1 VPCPAIT
8 WRREGLAVLT
18 EIGKTMPTTIG
29 PFEILSELSKSPTG
43 TVYKANDPETG
54 QTIAL
59 KTIQLSEFGEQA
71 AALEQALL
79 AEAESTKVLSS
90 SNITP
95 VFGAG
100 VIEGQ
105 FCAAME
111 YVQGN
116 SIATMLARKEGFSIW
131 DLLDIGR
138 QLCSGLEHAK
148 SHNLVHYN
156 LEPAKI
162 MCGWD
167 STVRILSF
175 GVSSVGKFVQHI
187 PGGVP
192 SSLHYMSPEQV
203 LADTMD
209 GRSNLFSLGAM
220 LYEMVTERKAFDR
233 DDVESLR
240 QSILDSTPV
249 APIHVNAKVHPVLS
263 DLIMKALEKDPAQRY
278 QSPRELL
285 DDLEK
290 CKESKTSAKKGEA
303 PKGLAAAPKANPLK
317 PNPAAQAKFA
327 TPVAAKPAPK
337 PAPAPNRA
345 PVAAAPAS
353 LARPV
358 SPVAPAAA
366 KPAVPVQK
374 PAAPAA
380 SAAGQPAPPV
390 QPAALAKPVS
400 KLAAPKAA
408 AAAAGAGS
416 SDISLPSSQPE
427 LDPPNQFITACV
439 KATIET
445 PEMPSASMSSAV
457 IAEPA
462 VEAVES
468 SSVGS
473 HSFEPTSFE
482 PASSGLASDEIA
494 FLEPDSVESSSESS
508 SGDAPSFEEAAE
520 TSEAEIAEE
529 SPKLAVDPMMAEG
542 GAKASSGVSFSEMT
556 ELPPL
561 KEVYI
566 APPPDPVPSVS
577 VTPTRFQGSK
587 KDKDDEKPKIQPR
600 EVAQKAIKEIKGVPP
615 KLMFYAL
622 GGAAALIL
630 AIGIGVTI
638 YIHSLNSDADADAGA
653 GRTTAAADAPA
664 QQDTSQPEPKKAP
677 AHATPP
683 AASQPT
689 EAAEPPAPVER
700 AGAAARGRNAKKKT
714 TVAAAVIP
722 GQLAIDST
730 PQGAQVQV
738 DGASDP
744 SYVTPFLLTNLAPG
758 PHSITV
764 SKAGYSTDTRS
775 VDVTSA
781 NRATTVIH
789 LAQLMATLIVRSDPP
804 GASIYVDGRDVGP
817 KTPAQVS
824 VDKGQHVVL
833 VRMPGY
839 LDETMSG
846 QFVLGQTFNFAP
858 TLRPLGNADS
868 IKTVNKM
875 SKLFG
880 GKGAQAGQATLSIH
894 TQPKGAQVAIN
905 QHMLEKSSPVDVALD
920 PGNYVVDITLSGYAP
935 IHKVINA
942 DKGGK
947 VVVDEVMQPQ

>member
-1 VPCPAIT
+1 
-8 WRREGLAVLT
+8 
-18 EIGKTMPTTIG
+18 MPTTIG

-59 KTIQLSEFGEQA
+59 KTIQLSEFGEHA
-71 AALEQALL
+71 AALEEALL

-148 SHNLVHYN
+148 AHNLVHYS

-167 STVRILSF
+167 GTVRILSF
-175 GVSSVGKFVQHI
+175 GVSSAGKFVQHI

-203 LADTMD
+203 LADAMD

-278 QSPRELL
+278 QSGRELL

-290 CKESKTSAKKGEA
+290 CKESKPSAKKVEA
-303 PKGLAAAPKANPLK
+303 PKGLAALPKANPLK

-327 TPVAAKPAPK
+327 TPVAAKPAPQPAPK
-337 PAPAPNRA
+337 PAP
-345 PVAAAPAS
+345 VSAAPAAS
-353 LARPV
+353 KP
-358 SPVAPAAA
+358 SAPI
-366 KPAVPVQK
+366 QK

-380 SAAGQPAPPV
+380 SAAGKPAAAS

-400 KLAAPKAA
+400 KLAVPKAA

-416 SDISLPSSQPE
+416 GDSTAPVSSPE
-427 LDPPNQFITACV
+427 PREIDLPNQFITACV
-439 KATIET
+439 KATIDP
-445 PEMPSASMSSAV
+445 PELPSASMSA
-457 IAEPA
+457 AA
-462 VEAVES
+462 VEEPPVETVEPFSVEPTSAAPDSFES
-468 SSVGS
+468 SSV
-473 HSFEPTSFE
+473 E
-482 PASSGLASDEIA
+482 A
-494 FLEPDSVESSSESS
+494 
-508 SGDAPSFEEAAE
+508 AAE
-520 TSEAEIAEE
+520 TFEPEGAEE
-529 SPKLAVDPMMAEG
+529 GPKVAVDPMMAEG
-542 GAKASSGVSFSEMT
+542 GPKTGSAVSFSEMT

-566 APPPDPVPSVS
+566 APPPPPPPDPAPSVS
-577 VTPTRFQGSK
+577 VTPTRFQGGK
-587 KDKDDEKPKIQPR
+587 RDKDRDDEKPRIQPR

-653 GRTTAAADAPA
+653 GRAAAAADAPA
-664 QQDTSQPEPKKAP
+664 QPEASQPEEKKAP
-677 AHATPP
+677 VHAARP
-683 AASQPT
+683 AETQPAET
-689 EAAEPPAPVER
+689 AEAAAPVER
-700 AGAAARGRNAKKKT
+700 AAAPSRGRNAKKKAA
-714 TVAAAVIP
+714 VAAAVIP

-738 DGASDP
+738 DGATDP
-744 SYVTPFLLTNLAPG
+744 SYVTPFVLTNLEPG
-758 PHSITV
+758 SHSITV
-764 SKAGYSTDTRS
+764 SKPGYTTDTRTLQ
-775 VDVTSA
+775 VTSA

-804 GASIYVDGRDVGP
+804 GANIYVDGRDVGP

-839 LDETMSG
+839 LDETMSS

-858 TLRPLGNADS
+858 TLRALGNADS
-868 IKTVNKM
+868 IKTVGKM

-880 GKGAQAGQATLSIH
+880 GKGTQAGQATLSIR
-894 TQPKGAQVAIN
+894 TQPKGAQIAVN
-905 QHMLEKSSPVDVALD
+905 QHMLEKGSPVDVALD

-947 VVVDEVMQPQ
+947 LVIDEVMQPQ